1 MKCPPVLTKFV
12 EAPSVL
18 PLTMGRISGAREN
31 DFSWQLPYI
40 LYFKEKDRPLRP
52 REGFLLTDQG
62 GIGNGA
68 FTSRPGRKGKGDK
81 GWRGGIL
88 SFFEEGRCECRKGSE
103 WPEKSGSI
111 FLY

>member
-40 LYFKEKDRPLRP
+40 LRKRIDR
-52 REGFLLTDQG
+52 
-62 GIGNGA
+62 
-68 FTSRPGRKGKGDK
+68 
-81 GWRGGIL
+81 
-88 SFFEEGRCECRKGSE
+88 
-103 WPEKSGSI
+103 
-111 FLY
+111 